1 MPEQRTALD
10 DSEFI
15 DALLNLVIPP
25 STDGPL
31 PGAGTL
37 GLAPAV
43 IAALR
48 ADELLGPLVAVGAEA
63 LRSAALSE
71 HPGGLPAMTP
81 RRATELL
88 TAQLS
93 AHPVLILG
101 LLRHLYP
108 AYYQQPQVLEAIG
121 IQPRPPFPG
130 GYDVEPTDAELL
142 EKLQARRGV

>member
-1 MPEQRTALD
+1 MTEQRAALD

-25 STDGPL
+25 GVDGNL

-43 IAALR
+43 AAALR
-48 ADELLGPLVAVGAEA
+48 ADKLLGPFVEVGAEA
-63 LRSAALSE
+63 VHAAALSE
-71 HPGGLPAMTP
+71 HPEGLPAMTP
-81 RRATELL
+81 QGGTELL
-88 TAQLS
+88 KAQLS
-93 AHPVLILG
+93 AHPVLMMGI
-101 LLRHLYP
+101 LRHLCP

-121 IQPRPPFPG
+121 EQPRAPFPD

-142 EKLQARRGV
+142 ERLRARRTV

>member
-1 MPEQRTALD
+1 MTEQRAALD

-25 STDGPL
+25 RVDGNL

-43 IAALR
+43 AAALR
-48 ADELLGPLVAVGAEA
+48 ADKLLGPLVEVGAEA
-63 LRSAALSE
+63 VRAAALSE
-71 HPGGLPAMTP
+71 HPEGLPAMTP
-81 RRATELL
+81 QGGTELL
-88 TAQLS
+88 KAQLS
-93 AHPVLILG
+93 AHPVLIMG
-101 LLRHLYP
+101 ILRHLCP

-121 IQPRPPFPG
+121 DQPRPPFPD

-142 EKLQARRGV
+142 EKLRARRTV